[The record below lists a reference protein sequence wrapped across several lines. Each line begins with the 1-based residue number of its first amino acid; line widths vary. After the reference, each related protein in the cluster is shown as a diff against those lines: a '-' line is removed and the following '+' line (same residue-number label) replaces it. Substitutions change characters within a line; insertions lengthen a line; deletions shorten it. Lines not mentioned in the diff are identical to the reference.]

1 MNEAK
6 KLVPEEWARCDIQL
20 LRLRQAPP
28 KDEGWKLECTTSDL
42 TAWRI
47 EKGSV
52 EVRTSK
58 CHFAVEAGSWL
69 FLPNGYRRQEF
80 SADARLT
87 SLAFW
92 AYWPNSLRPV
102 LDLRPGLCIEHDSS
116 LDDRLHSLRQRQPD
130 EDEYEWHYQHDNLDF
145 ESVLAMDGWFR
156 SWLSQAVRLWR
167 KHLPK
172 LETPREIDPR
182 VEAARQ
188 WLIAQPLNSPLVN
201 LEGAAA
207 AADMSSGHLNRLFI
221 QHYHQTMHGLHEQR
235 RLQFARQALLEPG
248 ARIKE
253 VALELGFT
261 DLSRFSAWFRRLEQ
275 VSPRKFQG
283 RSAHRSW

>member
-1 MNEAK
+1 MNIK
-6 KLVPEEWARCDIQL
+6 TKLAPEEWGRCDIQL
-20 LRLRQAPP
+20 LRLRQGPP
-28 KDEGWKLECTTSDL
+28 KDEGWRLECTTSDL

-47 EKGSV
+47 ERGSV

-58 CHFAVEAGSWL
+58 CQFKARAGTWL

-102 LDLRPGLCIEHDSS
+102 LDLRPGLHIEHDAALDNCLSS
-116 LDDRLHSLRQRQPD
+116 LRTRPP
-130 EDEYEWHYQHDNLDF
+130 EEVEYEWHYQHDNIDF
-145 ESVLAMDGWFR
+145 ESLLAMDGWFR
-156 SWLSQAVRLWR
+156 RWLSQAICLWR
-167 KHLPK
+167 QHLPR
-172 LETPREIDPR
+172 LETPRDIDPR

-188 WLIAQPLNSPLVN
+188 WLITQPLDAPLLN
-201 LEGAAA
+201 LEGAATA
-207 AADMSSGHLNRLFI
+207 AGMSSGHLNRLFI
-221 QHYHQTMHGLHEQR
+221 NHYHQTLHGLHEQR

-248 ARIKE
+248 ARIKA

-275 VSPRKFQG
+275 MSPRKFQG
-283 RSAHRSW
+283 RTASA